1 MREPIDELRQRALI
15 CANEIK
21 RLNSEESVANA
32 AYARAK
38 TLAGAICP
46 DCCVKDGLNIKLEED
61 VGANATSL
69 YRCNN
74 CDFYG
79 AFSKSDQK

>member
-1 MREPIDELRQRALI
+1 MRELIDELRQHALI

-21 RLNSEESVANA
+21 RLNSEESVA

-46 DCCVKDGLNIKLEED
+46 VCCVKNGLNIKLEED
-61 VGANATSL
+61 IGANATSL

-74 CDFYG
+74 CGFYG
-79 AFSKSDQK
+79 AFSISDQK